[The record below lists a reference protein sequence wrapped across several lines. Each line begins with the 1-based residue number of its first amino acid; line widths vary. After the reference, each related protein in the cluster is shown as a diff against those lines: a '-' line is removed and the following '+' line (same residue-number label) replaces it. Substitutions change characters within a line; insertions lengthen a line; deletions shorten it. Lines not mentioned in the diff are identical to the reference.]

1 MAGKSDF
8 TPAEWTTL
16 LESVMMAGIAVTA
29 ADPSGLWGTLKES
42 MASAHAVMGAAR
54 DASANELVSEFETG
68 EGRAAA
74 REGLRTQLSGK
85 KPPEITATAL
95 DVLKQAAAI
104 VDAKAPSDASAFKS
118 WLRHIAQAVAEAST
132 EGGFLG
138 FGGVPVSEAEK
149 ATLAQISAKLGVTA

>member
-1 MAGKSDF
+1 MQLFK
-8 TPAEWTTL
+8 
-16 LESVMMAGIAVTA
+16 AVT
-29 ADPSGLWGTLKES
+29 
-42 MASAHAVMGAAR
+42 
-54 DASANELVSEFETG
+54 SEFETG

-74 REGLRTQLSGK
+74 REGLQTQLSGK

-95 DVLKQAAAI
+95 EVLKHAAAI

-118 WLRHIAQAVAEAST
+118 WLRHIAQAVAEASS

-149 ATLAQISAKLGVTA
+149 ATLAQISAKLGVAN